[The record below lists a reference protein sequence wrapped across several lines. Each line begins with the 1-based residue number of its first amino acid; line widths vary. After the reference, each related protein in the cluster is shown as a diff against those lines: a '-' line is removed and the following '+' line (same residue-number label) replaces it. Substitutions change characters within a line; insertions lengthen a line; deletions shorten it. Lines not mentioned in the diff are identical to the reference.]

1 MKKLTRVEK
10 KRKRRKFLFRI
21 FLLCIIALTI
31 GIYAI
36 NSDFFVIRDI
46 SVYGNNKLTN
56 EEIIFATPINIGEN
70 IFRVSL
76 KNAQANLVK
85 LPYVK
90 EVKIKRKYPKDIIV
104 NISERK
110 ETAQIKKDFSI
121 IVIDYEGYILDIRDY
136 EDEKLPMFY
145 GISIDGIN
153 ITDNLNKIEGNKD
166 NLEFII
172 ESTDIGLLT
181 KMDEIYMVDNNN
193 INIVLNNGINV
204 AFGPINNVEYK
215 LKLLNEVIKDI
226 EKKELSCKMIL
237 MDKGDNPIIVLKEE

>member
-1 MKKLTRVEK
+1 
-10 KRKRRKFLFRI
+10 
-21 FLLCIIALTI
+21 
-31 GIYAI
+31 
-36 NSDFFVIRDI
+36 
-46 SVYGNNKLTN
+46 LTN

>member
-1 MKKLTRVEK
+1 MFVSY
-10 KRKRRKFLFRI
+10 I
-21 FLLCIIALTI
+21 SLCIIALTI